1 MNTALLAEVSALA
14 SEGFDNRSLL
24 SGLPMTQ
31 LADLLRNE
39 QYAITQ
45 ISDDTSIGQLTT
57 QFIHDKN
64 HE

>member
-1 MNTALLAEVSALA
+1 MNTVLLAEVSALA

-39 QYAITQ
+39 QHAITQ

-57 QFIHDKN
+57 QFIHGFY